1 MSTNRNT
8 ILMTIAR
15 EALFLETLEVRG
27 RDGKDFHSLGVA
39 NIRVAL
45 ENAYEAGRA
54 SARPTKA
61 VCPAC
66 NRAIEITPVARTN

>member
-1 MSTNRNT
+1 MSTRRDI
-8 ILMTIAR
+8 ILTTIAR
-15 EALFLETLEVRG
+15 DDLCLETLEVRG

-61 VCPAC
+61 VCPVC
-66 NRAIEITPVARTN
+66 NHAIEITPVARTN